1 MVYMLNNKMLA
12 NHFFKLGLN
21 ITCITNYITEHNF
34 YDANIL
40 KGAYHEWKHLKKSR
54 QLIEELKEY
63 DWDNA
68 VGIGTIAGF
77 EHLHVL
83 DIDGC
88 TNYNFIEDLL
98 IILGLPKH
106 YEWVVK
112 TGSLDGYHIYFYSEL
127 LEILEEDQVASSYPP
142 NLDNTGLFEKIEL
155 LWRTHIVLPNSIH
168 KSGSKYSFTNCKF
181 PKEKP
186 VFLDINKFKIIESLF
201 LNILEIERK
210 KVYFSLSKE
219 KHRNIK
225 QPNKD
230 INLIDLSLI
239 EENLFFLFDIETDGL
254 IENNNYPKIVQISWM
269 IMDTKGVVYKK
280 VTELINSNFNK
291 ESKAFKINKLNPDII
306 KKIGKEPSEVYLD
319 ITYDLK
325 HCKFISAHN
334 LKFDLS
340 ILLNEFESH
349 QIDFN
354 FNNLIQF
361 CTMEFGTKLL
371 ASEQNPDAKFPKM
384 TELYEHLF
392 NHKVK
397 QFHNANSDVTILAKC
412 IKELLYKGKIDHFKR
427 MC

>member
-1 MVYMLNNKMLA
+1 MDSMLNNKILA
-12 NHFFKLGLN
+12 KHLYKLGLN
-21 ITCITNYITEHNF
+21 ITCITNYVTEYNF

-54 QLIEELKEY
+54 QLIGELIEY
-63 DWDNA
+63 DWDNS
-68 VGIGTIAGF
+68 VGLGTIAGF
-77 EHLHVL
+77 ENLHVL

-127 LEILEEDQVASSYPP
+127 LETLEEDQVTSSYPP

-155 LWRTHIVLPNSIH
+155 LWNTHIVLPNSIH

-181 PKEKP
+181 PKKKP
-186 VFLDINKFKIIESLF
+186 VFIDINKFKIIESLF

-219 KHRNIK
+219 KHRNIRL
-225 QPNKD
+225 PNKD

-239 EENLFFLFDIETDGL
+239 DENLFFLFDIETDGL
-254 IENNNYPKIVQISWM
+254 IINNNYPKIVQISWM
-269 IMDTKGVVYKK
+269 IMDTKGIVYKK
-280 VTELINSNFNK
+280 ATELVNSNFNEK
-291 ESKAFKINKLNPDII
+291 SKAFKIHKLNADII
-306 KKIGKEPSEVYLD
+306 KKIGKKPSEVFLD

-325 HCKFISAHN
+325 HCKFITAHN

-340 ILLNEFESH
+340 ILENEFENH

-354 FNNLIQF
+354 FNNLTQF
-361 CTMEFGTKLL
+361 CTMKFGTKLL
-371 ASEQNPDAKFPKM
+371 NKRNAVVKNPKM
-384 TELYEHLF
+384 IELYEHLF

-412 IKELLYKGKIDHFKR
+412 VKELLYKGKIDHLKNL
-427 MC
+427 